1 MRVAYL
7 LGSLNRGGTETLI
20 LNTLKNLNS
29 ELFDAVVIYR
39 KPGEIEYDL
48 IETGLPL
55 IKVPKNKVYFQYLF
69 ELRKAILYNNVEI
82 IHAQQP
88 LDALSAIIVCLG
100 TRIPVML
107 TLHGYDFFDKGIVP
121 KILLRIVLPL
131 TKKNVYVSQSQKEY
145 YKKKFHLNNK
155 RQTVVYN
162 GIPFSDFGNIK
173 KLTINKNSSLR
184 EKLNLDKKTL
194 LLGCVGNFNEV
205 RDHLTICRFL
215 KLLKS
220 TTNDFH
226 FVFIGRKVDYISF
239 LYDEC
244 VNYCEENHLMSNVTF
259 LGARNDVNK
268 LISQFDAFIY
278 STNHD
283 TFGIAVVEAMFVKIP
298 IFVNDWDVM
307 KEITDNGKY
316 ATLYRTKDEQD
327 LFANFFLFLQDKTE
341 FQIKAETA
349 QKYVVENFS
358 IEKHIYNLYQ
368 EYSLILKRTK

>member
-39 KPGEIEYDL
+39 KPGEIESDL
-48 IETGLPL
+48 IKTGLPL
-55 IKVPKNKVYFQYLF
+55 IKVPNNKVYLKYLF
-69 ELRKAILYNNVEI
+69 DFRKAIFKNKIEI

-100 TRIPVML
+100 TKIPVIL

-131 TKKNVYVSQSQKEY
+131 TNKNIYVSHSQKDY
-145 YKKKFHLNNK
+145 YKKKFFLKNK
-155 RQTVVYN
+155 RQTVIYN
-162 GIPFSDFGNIK
+162 GIPFNDFRKIK
-173 KLTINKNSSLR
+173 KSTINNKSSLR
-184 EKLNLDKKTL
+184 EQLNLEKNTI

-205 RDHLTICRFL
+205 RDHITICRFL
-215 KLLKS
+215 KLLKN
-220 TTNDFH
+220 TTYDFH
-226 FVFIGRKVDYISF
+226 FVFIGRKVDYVPF

-244 VNYCEENHLMSNVTF
+244 VNYCEENRLTSNVTF
-259 LGARNDVNK
+259 LGPRNDVNT

-278 STNHD
+278 SSNHD

-298 IFVNDWDVM
+298 VFVNDWGVM

-316 ATLYRTKDEQD
+316 ATLYRTKNEQD
-327 LFANFFLFLQDKTE
+327 LFEKFFLFLQDKTE
-341 FQIKAETA
+341 FQVKAEAA

-358 IEKHIYNLYQ
+358 IEKHINNLYH
-368 EYSLILKRTK
+368 EYSLILKKTK